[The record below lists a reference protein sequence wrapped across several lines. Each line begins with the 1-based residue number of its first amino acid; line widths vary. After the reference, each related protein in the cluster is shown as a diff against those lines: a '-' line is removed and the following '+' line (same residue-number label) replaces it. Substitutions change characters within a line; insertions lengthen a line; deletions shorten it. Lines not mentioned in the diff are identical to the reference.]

1 MGRRIAARAADT
13 IVIGQYEIDVDV
25 LEQVLSPN
33 NRVLW
38 AFVKKGDK
46 IQPFC
51 VDESRCIWLLE
62 SDLDKADCEIL

>member
-38 AFVKKGDK
+38 AFVKQHDGR
-46 IQPFC
+46 IQP
-51 VDESRCIWLLE
+51 VPYDETRCIWLSE
-62 SDLDKADCEIL
+62 DDLVRNE

>member
-1 MGRRIAARAADT
+1 MGRRIAAHAADT

-38 AFVKKGDK
+38 AFIERDG
-46 IQPFC
+46 C
-51 VDESRCIWLLE
+51 VRPVAYTEDRIIWLTDE
-62 SDLDKADCEIL
+62 DLVRKEV